1 MFVFSEETMRAKSGG
16 DVGVLDPRPGIPDHH
31 ASSWEVVMNPLE
43 QKRDGDDLERL
54 RERVIA
60 EFTSLEPRLRSMI
73 DKRIARRLKG
83 KVDVELVIQ
92 EALERLLKSVERRRP
107 GSESEMRAW
116 IFKKVWSRWY
126 DELRRWK
133 TAGRGA
139 EHEEDLPSGSDV
151 ALVQGVGVA
160 TDFCLKERVD
170 QIRNILGPVDFTIV
184 ELRIVD
190 DMPFRELAGL
200 VGLREDAVSKR
211 YARALLKIKKDIPSP
226 FNSSW

>member
-1 MFVFSEETMRAKSGG
+1 MRAKPCVS
-16 DVGVLDPRPGIPDHH
+16 VGVLGPRPSTSDHH
-31 ASSWEVVMNPLE
+31 APPSEVVMTPLE
-43 QKRDGDDLERL
+43 QKRDGDDLEGL

-60 EFTSLEPRLRSMI
+60 EFTSLEPWLRSMI

-92 EALERLLKSVERRRP
+92 EALDRLLKSVERRRP

-126 DELRRWK
+126 DELRRWR
-133 TAGRGA
+133 TAGRDA

-151 ALVQGVGVA
+151 ALVRGVGVV

-190 DMPFRELAGL
+190 DMPFGELAGL
-200 VGLREDAVSKR
+200 VGLKENTVCRR
-211 YARALLKIKKDIPSP
+211 FARALLKIKKDIPSP